1 MGLYYQ
7 TNFTLSARGNNFIIN
22 LYKNFFQKNFEHDAD
37 YNTIRNVWKISPIFN
52 ELKLFLETY
61 NIDLN
66 KCFVNTFV
74 SNTLQSTKTNPH
86 VDVLNN
92 GKLAPIKTRFNILI
106 LGNPFDPMIWWD
118 KFEFGNKNHIVKN
131 FQAGKHLYKSMAVP
145 GNNIQ
150 ERLDFLGNPSLVKH
164 NLLMPSAFVNTF
176 VAHALEISPG
186 PRLVLSVGIDKELT
200 EILN

>member
-92 GKLAPIKTRFNILI
+92 GKLEPVKTRFNILI
-106 LGNPFDPMIWWD
+106 IGNPFDPMIWWD
-118 KFEFGNKNHIVKN
+118 KFEFGNQIYKTRDFHVGN
-131 FQAGKHLYKSMAVP
+131 QTYKSLVVP
-145 GNNIQ
+145 GDSVDD
-150 ERLDFLGNPSLVKH
+150 RLKFLGSPSVVKH
-164 NLLMPSAFVNTF
+164 NLLTPSSFVNTF

-186 PRLVLSVGIDKELT
+186 PRLVLSVGIDKE
-200 EILN
+200 IDKIII